1 MKNLSDPELLLL
13 IQGNNEQAF
22 AIVLDRYR
30 KQLYRQIYKRL
41 GSEDETKDMLQDIY
55 ISLWNN
61 RQTLVIKESFLPYLS
76 RAAHYTIIDQY
87 LFRKKRLTAETA
99 MALKEEPI
107 ALSVE
112 ENILAA
118 DLQQEFEK
126 QLLKMPLT
134 VQQVFQLSRKEGLSV
149 KEIAAKMDLSEQ
161 TVKNYISMVLQS
173 LRAYLKQG
181 DLSFF
186 LALASF
192 YLFNDFKP

>member
-13 IQGNNEQAF
+13 FQENNEQAF
-22 AIVLDRYR
+22 AVVLDRYR

-41 GSEDETKDMLQDIY
+41 GSEDESKDMLQDIY

-61 RQTLVIKESFLPYLS
+61 RKTIVIKDSLLPYLS
-76 RAAHYTIIDQY
+76 RAAHYAIIDQY

-99 MALKEEPI
+99 ITLREEPLEFSI
-107 ALSVE
+107 E
-112 ENILAA
+112 EHILAA
-118 DLQQEFEK
+118 DLQQAFEK
-126 QLLKMPLT
+126 QLLKMPET

-161 TVKNYISMVLQS
+161 TVKNYISIVLQS
-173 LRAYLKQG
+173 LRTYLKQG

>member
-1 MKNLSDPELLLL
+1 MKNLSDSQLLLL
-13 IQGNNEQAF
+13 FQENNEQAF
-22 AIVLDRYR
+22 AVVLDRYG

-41 GSEDETKDMLQDIY
+41 GAEDETKDLLQDIY

-61 RQTLVIKESFLPYLS
+61 RSTIVIKDSLLPYLS
-76 RAAHYTIIDQY
+76 RAAHYAIVDQY

-99 MALKEEPI
+99 MALREDPLEFSIEER
-107 ALSVE
+107 
-112 ENILAA
+112 ILAA
-118 DLQQEFEK
+118 DLQLEFEK
-126 QLLKMPLT
+126 QLLKMPET

-173 LRAYLKQG
+173 LRTYLKKG